1 MTFHFSDLYLPFQQ
15 TDGAKPPLVCL
26 QSTER
31 NSGPARAPFEEV
43 FLPARR
49 RPRPAAPLSPRS
61 WLEQLHR

>member
-1 MTFHFSDLYLPFQQ
+1 MSLYRPVFAFLADRWRETPS
-15 TDGAKPPLVCL
+15 LVCL

-49 RPRPAAPLSPRS
+49 RRRPPA